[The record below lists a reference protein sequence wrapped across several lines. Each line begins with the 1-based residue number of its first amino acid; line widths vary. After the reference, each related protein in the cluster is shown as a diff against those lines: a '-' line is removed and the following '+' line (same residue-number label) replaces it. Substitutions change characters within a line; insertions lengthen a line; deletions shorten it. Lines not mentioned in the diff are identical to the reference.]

1 MIKKNWMR
9 ASLLAGLLGV
19 GLTGCDGLLEVTDPQ
34 RYTTDDLDASLDAV
48 VNGVEGDLYVAID
61 GMVNYTALN
70 SDEYQHTGTWIGYD
84 DYDKGRF
91 MFRNASGGG
100 GGDGSD
106 GVMNELLRAR
116 GFAQS
121 TQERLTRVLG
131 SEAASSPLMAR
142 VKVVEGWA
150 DLLLGQQFCEAP
162 SSANGPAISDEAIL
176 KQAVAG
182 LTEGMQLAQA
192 ADNGKLAQF
201 AQAGRAR
208 ANLLLGNYDAALA
221 DAQAIPAGFEWN
233 AEFSANSGR
242 QYNSLVQLTTVGQ
255 NRAAAVR
262 QKWWPLYDAS
272 SRSLKD
278 PYSGT
283 PDARLAVFYDGKT
296 AVDALTPHY
305 SQWKYRELGSDIQLT
320 DAQEMRL
327 VEAEVLMRR
336 GDLAGALD
344 RINQVRTA
352 AGQPAHAATNDA
364 AKVREFLLHERL
376 AEMFLE
382 GQRMSDLH
390 RFALVKELTA
400 RGDFGPRSVAD
411 RPTKFPLSYSEAL
424 YNPEISE
431 AASERCLPR
440 AN

>member
-1 MIKKNWMR
+1 MIKNHWMR
-9 ASLLAGLLGV
+9 GPLLMGLLGI
-19 GLTGCDGLLEVTDPQ
+19 GLTGCEGLLEVSDPQ
-34 RYTTDDLDASLDAV
+34 RYTTDDLDQSLDAV
-48 VNGVEGDLYVAID
+48 VNGVEGDLYVGID

-121 TQERLTRVLG
+121 TQERIERVMG
-131 SEAASSPLMAR
+131 SEAATSPLMAR
-142 VKVVEGWA
+142 VKVVEAWA

-162 SSANGPAISDEAIL
+162 SAPNAAAIRDEALL
-176 KQAVAG
+176 KQAVTK
-182 LTEGMQLAQA
+182 LTGAMQVAQA
-192 ADNGKLAQF
+192 AKRADLATF

-221 DAQAIPAGFEWN
+221 DAQAVPASFVWN
-233 AEFSANSGR
+233 AQFSANSGR
-242 QYNSLVQLTTVGQ
+242 QNNSLVQLTTAGF

-262 QKWWPLYDAS
+262 QKWWPRYDATA
-272 SRSLKD
+272 RALKD
-278 PYSGT
+278 PYSGQ
-283 PDARLAVFYDGKT
+283 PDQRLAVYFDGKT
-296 AVDALTPHY
+296 AVDGLTPHY
-305 SQWKYRELGSDIQLT
+305 SQFKYRDLGSDIQLT
-320 DAQEMRL
+320 DSKEMRL
-327 VEAEVLMRR
+327 IEAEVLLRK
-336 GDLAGALD
+336 GDLAGAMT
-344 RINQVRTA
+344 RINEIRTA
-352 AGQPAHAATNDA
+352 AGLTPHAATADA

-390 RFALVKELTA
+390 RFGLVKEMVA

-411 RPTKFPLSYSEAL
+411 RPTKFPLSYTEAL

-440 AN
+440 AG